1 MFSSGAHVNGQADI
15 RHPPVPVALPEALI
29 MDPVTHVGFT
39 DAVRRELQAQ
49 MRKSVSLFSGGGIVI
64 LRLRFGQSAPS
75 SHSLPWC
82 LAFPAFGQGAVTSCG
97 PLPFTPMFTTA
108 QDLDGT
114 WIPVSSNIMEHLS
127 SVLLV
132 GMDLTAAAKLTA
144 TSKRQIL
151 RCVSSCELGIATP
164 AGGGAGGGGG
174 GREAAEAAGV

>member
-39 DAVRRELQAQ
+39 DADRRELQAQ

-114 WIPVSSNIMEHLS
+114 WIPVTSNIMEASFFS
-127 SVLLV
+127 SS
-132 GMDLTAAAKLTA
+132 G
-144 TSKRQIL
+144 RYGPY
-151 RCVSSCELGIATP
+151 RSCKANRNL
-164 AGGGAGGGGG
+164 
-174 GREAAEAAGV
+174 EAADSALCLFV